1 MRKWKGSL
9 VEMNHRWFI
18 ALDTGAYSVQTQCPV
33 VSLLLAHTFLN
44 CFCGLKVSFTK
55 RKTPWIKTP
64 EMKNHNLPFFSSSCF
79 HGKYSQ
85 GSRWIVHCNTAVATW
100 WNWKQGWV
108 ARLYVGLKKIHSR
121 EKPMEGYQLNLT
133 KAELKESECWTCIH
147 SSGGLSNR
155 GKLKRDVSNYFC
167 CWVICKVVHVS
178 MSNMWWVK

>member
-18 ALDTGAYSVQTQCPV
+18 ALDTGAFSVQTQCPL
-33 VSLLLAHTFLN
+33 VSLLLAQTFLN
-44 CFCGLKVSFTK
+44 CFSGLKVSFTK
-55 RKTPWIKTP
+55 RKTPWINTP
-64 EMKNHNLPFFSSSCF
+64 EMKNHNLPFFSCF

-85 GSRWIVHCNTAVATW
+85 GSRWIVHRNTAVATW

-108 ARLYVGLKKIHSR
+108 ARLYVGLKKIHSW

-155 GKLKRDVSNYFC
+155 RKLKGT
-167 CWVICKVVHVS
+167 WVIISAVE
-178 MSNMWWVK
+178 